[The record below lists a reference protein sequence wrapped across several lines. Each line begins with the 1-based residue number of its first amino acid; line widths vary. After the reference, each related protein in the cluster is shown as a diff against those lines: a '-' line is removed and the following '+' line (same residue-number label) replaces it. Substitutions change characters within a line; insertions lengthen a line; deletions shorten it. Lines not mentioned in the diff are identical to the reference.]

1 MNKSGVKRAATVGSQ
16 ENRGEATADPTVQQ
30 QTLETAAT

>member
-1 MNKSGVKRAATVGSQ
+1 MNKPGVKRAATVGSQ
-16 ENRGEATADPTVQQ
+16 ENREAKADPTVQQ